1 MSRKTKGAAP
11 EGAAPHF
18 WQLPAPAAGVHEAP
32 SAQAALAIAKAD
44 HRDSETNERKN
55 KKGLKDLKELSP

>member
-18 WQLPAPAAGVHEAP
+18 WQLPASAAGVHEATG
-32 SAQAALAIAKAD
+32 AQAALAIPEAN
-44 HRDSETNERKN
+44 HRGRETDECKNE
-55 KKGLKDLKELSP
+55 KGLKDLKELSP